1 MKVIY
6 IMNNDKVI
14 ENELIA
20 KINKILNDFENFEQ
34 ALIDENGNVTIKKKV
49 NKKISKDVSILT
61 HIFKEIIKK
70 DEKNRV

>member
-1 MKVIY
+1 
-6 IMNNDKVI
+6 MNNDKVI

>member
-1 MKVIY
+1 
-6 IMNNDKVI
+6 MNNDKVI

-49 NKKISKDVSILT
+49 NKKISKDVSIIT